1 MNDFGNFSPQCAVI
15 SRVAQCFA
23 FSTERFYERDKT
35 MNARRDEVRLAVS
48 NARESAHQRK
58 QRLKLAGAILTLVM
72 ILFVT
77 AQWPQRDS
85 NAARLASPQNDGS
98 PAATFVI
105 DYFPAQFDSPAK
117 NGMPEEHIQAF

>member
-1 MNDFGNFSPQCAVI
+1 
-15 SRVAQCFA
+15 
-23 FSTERFYERDKT
+23 
-35 MNARRDEVRLAVS
+35 MNARRDEVQLAVS
-48 NARESAHQRK
+48 NARETAHQRT
-58 QRLKLAGAILTLVM
+58 QPLKLAGAILTLVM

-85 NAARLASPQNDGS
+85 NAARLASSQNNGNNE
-98 PAATFVI
+98 ATFVV